1 MQYIYQILLPNEKS
15 YIGITGDL
23 KRRHS
28 VGKDGATFK
37 LYATHN
43 PIMYKDI
50 LVFGRENVQV
60 NILGTTENKH
70 EAEELEYY
78 WITRLETTNHLKG
91 YNHVPSGFNRS
102 QVMDPY
108 YKSDEYRKD
117 LQYAIELIERY
128 DGIRVSYWM
137 EYKRDHQLRQQ
148 YKNPEKLKQYEETKK
163 LKNAGIISPGY
174 DTSHINIEEKK
185 RKALETRKHINKVTR
200 ERFLKEIS
208 KNS

>member
-15 YIGITGDL
+15 YIGITSNL
-23 KRRHS
+23 KQRHS

-37 LYATHN
+37 LYANQN

-50 LVFGRENVQV
+50 LVFGRENVKV
-60 NILGTTENKH
+60 NILGTTENRD

-108 YKSDEYRKD
+108 YKSDEYKKD
-117 LQYAIELIERY
+117 LQHSIDLIERY
-128 DGIRVSYWM
+128 DGIRVSYLI
-137 EYKRDHQLRQQ
+137 ECNNNNRLRR
-148 YKNPEKLKQYEETKK
+148 YHKNPEKVKQYMETKK
-163 LKNAGIISPGY
+163 LKNAGVISPGY
-174 DTSHINIEEKK
+174 DTSHIDIEEKK
-185 RKALETRKHINKVTR
+185 RKAFETRKHVDKVAR
-200 ERFLKEIS
+200 ERFLEEIS
-208 KNS
+208 K